1 MSVTNNP
8 ASLLFILAEHDP
20 RIFFAVDIKKNS
32 FIYVNPA
39 FKIFFKTGA
48 ESLSPHAIYD
58 LVNPDDSEYLKESF
72 TALQPDAFK
81 DNIEFRIQLPNQ
93 QERVLR
99 LSLLLHNK
107 ENEVCILIGYM
118 EDISNLKA
126 YNDKLNEF
134 ANKKNAILN
143 ILSHDLAGPLGSI
156 QNLSALINRKT
167 AAIEDA
173 EVKKWLSLI
182 EEISKKSVLM
192 IQEFVKKEFTESKDV
207 G

>member
-8 ASLLFILAEHDP
+8 ASLLFTLAEHDP
-20 RIFFAVDIKKNS
+20 RVFFAVDLERNS

-39 FKIFFKTGA
+39 FKTFFKTSA
-48 ESLSPHAIYD
+48 ESLSPHAIYN
-58 LVNPDDSEYLKESF
+58 LVNPEDSGYLKDSF
-72 TALQPDAFK
+72 TALQPNDFK

-99 LSLLLHNK
+99 LSLLLHPQ
-107 ENEVCILIGYM
+107 ENEGQILLGYM
-118 EDISNLKA
+118 EDVSSLQA
-126 YNDKLNEF
+126 YNNKLKEF

-156 QNLSALINRKT
+156 QNLSALISRKT
-167 AAIEDA
+167 KAIEDP
-173 EVKKWLSLI
+173 EVKKWLLLI

-192 IQEFVKKEFTESKDV
+192 IQEFVKKEFAE
-207 G
+207 